1 MCVCVC
7 VFHFFLFIWLVREGD
22 KERKKRQYFF
32 QAVYGGPCLHIQHR
46 QYLNTG
52 NICSGGLRRPMPPH
66 STHGRKGKTTA
77 SSSSVS
83 ICTFA
88 SVKQVHLST
97 RKENTAS
104 FWRSQE
110 AQRQYLYF
118 CISKASKLSTRKENT
133 ASFWRSQEAQ
143 V

>member
-1 MCVCVC
+1 

-110 AQRQYLYF
+110 AQ
-118 CISKASKLSTRKENT
+118 
-133 ASFWRSQEAQ
+133 